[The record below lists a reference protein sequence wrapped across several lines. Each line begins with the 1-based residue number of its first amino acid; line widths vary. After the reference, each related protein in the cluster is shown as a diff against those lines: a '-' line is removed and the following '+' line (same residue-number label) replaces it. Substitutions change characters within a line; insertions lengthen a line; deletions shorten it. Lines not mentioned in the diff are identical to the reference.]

1 MQFLTVHISSTV
13 AQEFDESNPM
23 RLKGKKL
30 KIMTK
35 CFFPGKIIL
44 RKTTTAEAVYFEI
57 LVR

>member
-1 MQFLTVHISSTV
+1 MHISSTV